1 MKIFCGILFLLF
13 CCCNLVITFNYRLYQ
28 RCEKNKVI
36 VWSSIICAGF
46 CFIVAMDIFGAF
58 DTQKEF
64 PASEYR
70 MSIKTTTIDDKT
82 DTTYVITEIK

>member
-13 CCCNLVITFNYRLYQ
+13 CWGNLVITFTTDYTKDV
-28 RCEKNKVI
+28 KNKVI

-46 CFIVAMDIFGAF
+46 CFIVALNFFGAF
-58 DTQKEF
+58 DARKEY

-70 MSIKTTTIDDKT
+70 LSIKTTTMDDKT

>member
-1 MKIFCGILFLLF
+1 MRIFCGILFLLF
-13 CCCNLVITFNYRLYQ
+13 CWCNLVITFTTDYTKDM
-28 RCEKNKVI
+28 KNKVI

-46 CFIVAMDIFGAF
+46 CFIVAMDLFGAF
-58 DTQKEF
+58 DTQKEY

>member
-1 MKIFCGILFLLF
+1 MRIFCGILFLLF
-13 CCCNLVITFNYRLYQ
+13 CCCNLVITFTTDYTKDV
-28 RCEKNKVI
+28 KNKVI

-58 DTQKEF
+58 DTQKEY

-82 DTTYVITEIK
+82 DTTYIITEIK

>member
-1 MKIFCGILFLLF
+1 M
-13 CCCNLVITFNYRLYQ
+13 
-28 RCEKNKVI
+28 KNKVI

-58 DTQKEF
+58 DTQKEY

-82 DTTYVITEIK
+82 DTTYVITEIR